1 MAQPFTPQPV
11 QRINWGT
18 TAEAPPQER
27 SDLGISWDVGWEQM
41 RGVPAWFLG
50 EGASLF
56 EAAGLPD
63 LAAQYRIKATDT
75 ARDMAF
81 NIQELESLYTGPHTW
96 KEAQE
101 GVGAFALWGINE
113 AVKQVPNLALMA
125 LTAIGTGG
133 AGEFEG
139 I

>member
-1 MAQPFTPQPV
+1 MAQPLTPQPLPAV
-11 QRINWGT
+11 DWGT

-41 RGVPAWFLG
+41 RGVPAWFQG
-50 EGASLF
+50 AGASLF

-75 ARDMAF
+75 ARDMAY
-81 NIQELESLYTGPHTW
+81 NIQDLESLYTGPHSR

-101 GVGAFALWGINE
+101 GVG
-113 AVKQVPNLALMA
+113 
-125 LTAIGTGG
+125 
-133 AGEFEG
+133 
-139 I
+139 